1 MAMRAYWKGYL
12 RLSLVNIGIELYS
25 ATSSSRTVSLRQI
38 HKPSGKRI
46 RYQKIAE
53 GVGPVDKD
61 EIVKGFETSKDEY
74 VILEPEELDE
84 IKLESKRT
92 IDLVQ
97 FVESCEIDPRYF
109 EKPYYVVP
117 RDDEVAAEGFTVI
130 RDALRKNK
138 MVGLGQMA
146 VRGRDYVVA
155 IKPCG
160 DGLLLETLRF
170 ADEIRESDKIFD
182 EIPEVKPDKE
192 MLELASE
199 LIERKTKP
207 FKPEVFKS
215 SYADAL
221 MDLIKEKREEGA
233 VSHDDSGD
241 GDTSRGKGK
250 VVDLMEALKKS
261 VDKDKSGTKK
271 KTASK
276 TSSRSSKSK
285 SGKAA

>member
-1 MAMRAYWKGYL
+1 MAMRAYWKGHL

-25 ATSSSRTVSLRQI
+25 ATSSSQRIPLRQI

-53 GVGPVDKD
+53 GVGPVDTD

-74 VILEPEELDE
+74 VILEPDELDE
-84 IKLESKRT
+84 IKLESRRT

-97 FVESCEIDPRYF
+97 FVEACEIDPRYF

-117 RDDEVAAEGFTVI
+117 SDDDVAAEGFTVI
-130 RDALRKNK
+130 REALRKQK

-170 ADEIRESDKIFD
+170 ADEIRESDKIFS
-182 EIPEVKPDKE
+182 EIPEIKPDKE
-192 MLELASE
+192 MLDLAGE
-199 LIERKTKP
+199 LIERKSAP
-207 FKPEVFKS
+207 FKPDAFKS
-215 SYADAL
+215 KYADAL
-221 MDLIKEKREEGA
+221 KALIDEKREEGA
-233 VSHDDSGD
+233 VST
-241 GDTSRGKGK
+241 DTSDGGRSGGSGK

-261 VDKDKSGTKK
+261 VDKGSSSKRKS
-271 KTASK
+271 
-276 TSSRSSKSK
+276 SSMSKSK
-285 SGKAA
+285 SGSKSKSDKAA

>member
-25 ATSSSRTVSLRQI
+25 ATSSQKRVSLRQI

-53 GVGPVDKD
+53 GVGPVDTD

-74 VILEPEELDE
+74 VLLEPDELDE

-97 FVESCEIDPRYF
+97 FVETCEIDPRYF

-130 RDALRKNK
+130 REALRKNK

-170 ADEIRESDKIFD
+170 ADEIRESDTVFD
-182 EIPEVKPDKE
+182 DIPEMKPDKE

-199 LIERKTKP
+199 LIERKAKP
-207 FKPEVFKS
+207 FKPEAFKS

-221 MDLIKEKREEGA
+221 MELIKEKREEGA
-233 VSHDDSGD
+233 ISHDESSDSASGS
-241 GDTSRGKGK
+241 GGRGK

-261 VDKDKSGTKK
+261 VDKDKGTSKK
-271 KTASK
+271 KTPSK
-276 TSSRSSKSK
+276 SSKSK

>member
-25 ATSSSRTVSLRQI
+25 ATSSQRRISLRQI

-46 RYQKIAE
+46 RYQKVAE

-74 VILEPEELDE
+74 VLLEPDELDE

-97 FVESCEIDPRYF
+97 FVEACEIDPRYF

-130 RDALRKNK
+130 RDALRDAK

-182 EIPEVKPDKE
+182 DIPEVKPDKE
-192 MLELASE
+192 MLELAGE
-199 LIERKTKP
+199 LIERKAAP
-207 FKPEVFKS
+207 FKPDAFKS

-221 MDLIKEKREEGA
+221 MELIDEKRKEGEI
-233 VSHDDSGD
+233 SHDDSADSGSA
-241 GDTSRGKGK
+241 GGRGK
-250 VVDLMEALKKS
+250 VVDLMDALKKS
-261 VDKDKSGTKK
+261 VDKDKSRSKK
-271 KTASK
+271 KSQSRTSK
-276 TSSRSSKSK
+276 SKSK